1 MPAKKDRIKLG
12 LRPSSKKK
20 DEQAAMEL
28 VEKIVETEGELSRN
42 PKLRKKTTKTY
53 RKKKLPRLP

>member
-1 MPAKKDRIKLG
+1 MPAKKDRINLG
-12 LRPSSKKK
+12 LRSSSKKK

-28 VEKIVETEGELSRN
+28 VKKIVETEGELSRN